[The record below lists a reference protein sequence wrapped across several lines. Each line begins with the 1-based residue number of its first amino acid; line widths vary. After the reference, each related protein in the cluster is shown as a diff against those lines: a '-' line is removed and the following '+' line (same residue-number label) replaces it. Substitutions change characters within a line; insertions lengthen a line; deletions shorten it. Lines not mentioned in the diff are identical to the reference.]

1 LVKWKDEYLIGVPEI
16 DEQHKRLFEIAEKAY
31 DVLQDDYIID
41 KYDGIVQ
48 IIDELKDYA
57 VYHFRS
63 EEEYLTKIN
72 YKKFFSQKVAHDS
85 FIEKINNIDYEK
97 LDEDQDKYLIEIVD
111 FILNWIVNH
120 IIKQDKEIPN
130 IPV

>member
-1 LVKWKDEYLIGVPEI
+1 MVKWKDEYLIGVPEI

-72 YKKFFSQKVAHDS
+72 YKSFFHKSCS
-85 FIEKINNIDYEK
+85 
-97 LDEDQDKYLIEIVD
+97 
-111 FILNWIVNH
+111 
-120 IIKQDKEIPN
+120 
-130 IPV
+130 